1 MYVRDLKTERLVQ
14 VLIEKIDISDIR
26 DNSKEFSFDWLK
38 LSKQINSSTYALRF
52 SEVSNEILG
61 MLHLFTNHG
70 MLIMNLVEVSKN
82 NLGKI
87 KRYDYVAGCLIAF
100 ACQQSFELDSSYK
113 GFLTFNAK
121 SELLELYK
129 NKYYAKQINGQ
140 RMYIGPESG
149 VKLINEYLNR
159 KK

>member
-1 MYVRDLKTERLVQ
+1 LFVRDLKTDRLLWIVIQ
-14 VLIEKIDISDIR
+14 YTTKNEI
-26 DNSKEFSFDWLK
+26 NSVKKEFGFEWSKLIKQADSKSYSLK
-38 LSKQINSSTYALRF
+38 LVDKTND
-52 SEVSNEILG
+52 VLG
-61 MLHLFTNHG
+61 LLHLINNQG

-82 NLGKI
+82 NMGRK

-100 ACQQSFELDSSYK
+100 ACKLSFEIESNYK

-121 SELLELYK
+121 SELIELYK
-129 NKYYAKQINGQ
+129 SKYYAKQINGQ
-140 RMYIGPESG
+140 RMYIEPEYG